1 VNTLQVK
8 TIAIDGAQYITGGGT
23 FSMMSSLGD
32 EDWEA
37 IKSTIKGSNEKDK
50 KQRTV

>member
-1 VNTLQVK
+1 
-8 TIAIDGAQYITGGGT
+8 
-23 FSMMSSLGD
+23 MSSFKD